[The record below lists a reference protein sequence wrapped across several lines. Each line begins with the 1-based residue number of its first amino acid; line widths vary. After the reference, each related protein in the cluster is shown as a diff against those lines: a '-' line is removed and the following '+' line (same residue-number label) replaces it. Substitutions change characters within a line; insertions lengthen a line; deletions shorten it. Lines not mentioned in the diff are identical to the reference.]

1 MALIPLPTI
10 LSPPDQGGC
19 IEEEAGPG
27 EQVTGNFETVD
38 GHAQLSIIAKGDIA
52 ISPIRNP

>member
-10 LSPPDQGGC
+10 LSPPIKGC